1 MEPPPGAPGEPAP
14 WGQEPFAGQEPEE
27 LDGAAAGVMDRILL
41 ESVCQQQGWAR
52 VYAWVKKLKN
62 LKWTRTVTDSTKSQL
77 TCGIYLLRI
86 LSDKM
91 IRDEIADVKIIIRLQ
106 LTA

>member
-52 VYAWVKKLKN
+52 VYGEELPGSPGNPSPRCA
-62 LKWTRTVTDSTKSQL
+62 
-77 TCGIYLLRI
+77 
-86 LSDKM
+86 
-91 IRDEIADVKIIIRLQ
+91 
-106 LTA
+106 